1 MGEEGLV
8 STSLCTTVFPVFG
21 TKVRVTEA
29 SGKSSKPKE
38 RKKTQCQEG
47 RKGDQAHP
55 LPSKKRL
62 FSNWQKLEQN
72 WEEAWTYYSPRK
84 EVKYPS
90 TLWIYM

>member
-1 MGEEGLV
+1 MGERGLV
-8 STSLCTTVFPVFG
+8 STSLCTIVFPVFG

-38 RKKTQCQEG
+38 RKKTQSEEG

-55 LPSKKRL
+55 LPSKKSL
-62 FSNWQKLEQN
+62 FANWQKLEQN
-72 WEEAWTYYSPRK
+72 WEEARTYYSSGK
-84 EVKYPS
+84 DVKYPS

>member
-8 STSLCTTVFPVFG
+8 STSLCAIVFPVFG

-38 RKKTQCQEG
+38 RKKTQSEEE
-47 RKGDQAHP
+47 RKEDQAHS
-55 LPSKKRL
+55 LPSKKSL
-62 FSNWQKLEQN
+62 FTNWQKLEQN
-72 WEEAWTYYSPRK
+72 WEEAWTYYSSGK